1 MAMRQRAWFLVLLA
15 VAPAW
20 SAEPTAIQDGGYRFD
35 GKLCQATV
43 APRGRLAELQV
54 GGQANSLVYRTDKGV
69 LFQVTAEGL
78 SLIQV
83 GGRDLAC
90 GGWTVFNAEPWFKD
104 SGTGRV
110 DTKSWREKSIAVVG
124 QRQARVRHVKG
135 DIICLTDY
143 TFAGE
148 DLLISARVENEHAEE
163 PLNVA
168 GFSGLEFTFDQPPTG
183 LMMVQHISYFQ
194 AHGVGLCHPGHWSR
208 IGGSYAVD
216 GSIGVGLS
224 PWKTGWNR
232 TLLLWDYA
240 DWNPDKRENIPQR
253 RLMYFVVAQVPARGA
268 RTFEMKM
275 RVSPDRDWKHLL
287 EPYREHFQATFG
299 PVRYKAD
306 SRWIATDY
314 LNHSQQAVS
323 PSNPYGFHG
332 GARRFDRPEGVQEF
346 CDQLIPV
353 LKRAN
358 GQGVIVWG
366 QGGDDSRGAMYR
378 PDFDVLP
385 PEVEANWKALAQR
398 FREAGLK
405 IGVTTRP
412 ADMAVRLDWKSD
424 QVISINADDPGHQVM
439 LWRRFQNMVEKGCS
453 LFYLDSF
460 GNDLEHVKLMR
471 LLREKLGPDVLTFAE
486 HQCDAI
492 LPYSGGYSE
501 TTFHAAKPGQEPGYR
516 IWSGLDNWEIYR
528 WLVPGAQ
535 LAARLYQIEGKI
547 PEGFQT
553 ADEFFYRNRVT
564 PLLPVSD
571 IQRAGSLEGTQLRYL
586 DGLGNWKSTPD
597 TP

>member
-1 MAMRQRAWFLVLLA
+1 MTFALA
-15 VAPAW
+15 ASTLKALAAEASPQSPTDAAPA
-20 SAEPTAIQDGGYRFD
+20 D
-35 GKLCQATV
+35 V
-43 APRGRLAELQV
+43 
-54 GGQANSLVYRTDKGV
+54 LVYRTDKGV
-69 LFQVTAEGL
+69 TFQVTADGL
-78 SLIQV
+78 SLIQF
-83 GGRDLAC
+83 GGRDLAR
-90 GGWTVFNAEPWFKD
+90 GGWSVFNAEPWFKD
-104 SGTGRV
+104 AGSGRV
-110 DTKSWREKSIAVVG
+110 DAKTWREKSLAIVG
-124 QRQARVRHVKG
+124 ERRARVRHVKG
-135 DIICLTDY
+135 DVTCLTDY

-163 PLNVA
+163 PLNVV
-168 GFSGLEFTFDQPPTG
+168 GFSGLEFQFDRPPTG

-194 AHGVGLCHPGHWSR
+194 AHGVRLCHPGHWSR

-216 GSIGVGLS
+216 DSIGVGLA

-232 TLLLWDYA
+232 TLWLWDYA
-240 DWNPDKRENIPQR
+240 DWNPDQREKLPQR
-253 RLMYFVVAQVPARGA
+253 RLMYFVVAPVPARGA
-268 RTFEMKM
+268 RTLEMKM

-299 PVRYKAD
+299 PIRYKPD
-306 SRWIATDY
+306 LRWIATDY
-314 LNHSQQAVS
+314 LNHSQQVVS

-332 GARRFDRPEGVQEF
+332 GARRIDRPEGVQEF
-346 CDQLIPV
+346 CDRLIPV

-358 GQGVIVWG
+358 GQGVVVWG
-366 QGGDDSRGAMYR
+366 QGGDDPRGAMYR
-378 PDFDVLP
+378 PDFDILP
-385 PEVEANWKALAQR
+385 PEVEAHWTTLAQR

-412 ADMAVRLDWKSD
+412 ADMAVRQDWKSD
-424 QVISINADDPGHQVM
+424 QVISINADDPGHQAT
-439 LWRRFQNMVEKGCS
+439 LWRRFQNMIQKGCS

-471 LLREKLGPDVLTFAE
+471 FVRENLGPDVLTFAE

-535 LAARLYQIEGKI
+535 LAARLYQIEGQI
-547 PEGFQT
+547 PAGFET

-571 IQRAGSLEGTQLRYL
+571 IQRAGPLEGIQLRYL
-586 DGLGNWKSTPD
+586 FIPKEPSP
-597 TP
+597 